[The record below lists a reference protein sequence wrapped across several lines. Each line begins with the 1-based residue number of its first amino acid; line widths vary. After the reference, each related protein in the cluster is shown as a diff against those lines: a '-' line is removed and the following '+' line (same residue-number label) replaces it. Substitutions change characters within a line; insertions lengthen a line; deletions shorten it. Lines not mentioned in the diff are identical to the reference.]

1 MVATTRAAAEGR
13 RDRWAA
19 WLRRAALPVAFG
31 AAALT
36 ALLGASWVT
45 SAPPELRVS
54 TIAMS
59 AAYLVTGHVA
69 RRRLPS
75 RRIGSLFFIA
85 SLAFL
90 LSVFQGSDLP
100 AYQGSDL
107 PILLGL
113 GFVAQLTGTSL
124 QVFLLLTF
132 PEGRLRSRKQAA
144 VIVAVLG
151 LIGFAY
157 FTFIALFDAEQ
168 AGLSET
174 ANPFYLPATAPIA
187 GALAGLATL
196 ALGTAFVAIVVL
208 LVGRWLRSSRPA
220 RRTLAP
226 VVVAGGLSSGIGV
239 TAMLIGSSL
248 SRDAAIALITGQT
261 VAYAAVPF
269 GFLFGLLRL
278 RMARGAVADVIV
290 ELGDT
295 PAPKRLSEA
304 LGGALG
310 DPRLEVVLWSPERE
324 AYVDANAVPIDLDG
338 VDRGRAV
345 TRLERDGRPMAAVL
359 HDPALAEDPGLV
371 AAVVAALRL
380 AVDNERLAAEV
391 RSQLEE
397 VRASRARIVEASD
410 AERRRVERNLHDGAQ
425 QRLVVLSLALRRAQA
440 QLPGDAGAELTGT
453 LANATEQLKAALA
466 ELRQLARGIH
476 PAILVEAG
484 LPAALRSL
492 ARESPVPVALRVD
505 LSERLPEP
513 VEAAVYFV
521 VSEALANVAKYAGAD
536 QVEVSVAIAGEEL
549 RVQIADDGRGG
560 ADPMS
565 GSGLRGLT
573 DRVAALGGRLDVRS
587 PLGAGTRVAAT
598 LPIAHWAGH

>member
-1 MVATTRAAAEGR
+1 MIATTRAAAEGP
-13 RDRWAA
+13 RDRWTAR
-19 WLRRAALPVAFG
+19 LRRAALPVAFG
-31 AAALT
+31 AVALT
-36 ALLGASWVT
+36 ALLGSSWVT

-59 AAYLVTGHVA
+59 AAYLVTGYVA

-75 RRIGSLFFIA
+75 RRIGSLFLIA

-100 AYQGSDL
+100 PFQGSDV

-113 GFVAQLTGTSL
+113 GFVAQLMGTSL

-132 PEGRLRSRKQAA
+132 PEAKLRSRQQAA
-144 VIVAVLG
+144 AIIVVLG
-151 LIGFAY
+151 LIAFAY
-157 FTFIALFDAEQ
+157 ATFIALFDAVR
-168 AGLSET
+168 AGLSEA
-174 ANPFYLPATAPIA
+174 ANPFYQPATAPIA

-196 ALGTAFVAIVVL
+196 ALGTAFVAIAVL

-226 VVVAGGLSSGIGV
+226 VVVAGCLSSGIGA

-248 SRDAAIALITGQT
+248 SRDAAVALITGQT

-269 GFLFGLLRL
+269 GFLLGLLRL
-278 RMARGAVADVIV
+278 RMARGTVADVMV
-290 ELGDT
+290 ELGDA

-310 DPRLEVVLWSPERE
+310 DPTLQVVLWSPEHE
-324 AYVDANAVPIDLDG
+324 TYVDANAVPIDLDS
-338 VDRGRAV
+338 VDGGRAV

-371 AAVVAALRL
+371 AAIGAALRL

-440 QLPGDAGAELTGT
+440 QLPSDAGPELSRT
-453 LANATEQLKAALA
+453 LADATEQLKSALA

-484 LPAALRSL
+484 LLAALKSL
-492 ARESPVPVALRVD
+492 ARESPVPVSLQVD
-505 LSERLPEP
+505 LPGRLPEP

-521 VSEALANVAKYAGAD
+521 VSEGLANVAKYAGAD
-536 QVEVSVAIAGEEL
+536 QVEVSVGIAGEQL

-560 ADPMS
+560 ADPKS
-565 GSGLRGLT
+565 GSGLRGLA

-587 PLGAGTRVAAT
+587 PSMAGTQVIAT
-598 LPIAHWAGH
+598 LPVASSPDY

>member
-1 MVATTRAAAEGR
+1 MVAATRAAEEGP
-13 RDRWAA
+13 RDRWPA

-31 AAALT
+31 AAALA
-36 ALLGASWVT
+36 ALLGSSWVT

-59 AAYLVTGHVA
+59 AAYLVTGYVA

-75 RRIGSLFFIA
+75 RRIGSLFLIA

-107 PILLGL
+107 PILLAL

-132 PEGRLRSRKQAA
+132 PEGMLRSRRQAA
-144 VIVAVLG
+144 AIMVVLG
-151 LIGFAY
+151 LIAFAY
-157 FTFIALFDAEQ
+157 ATFIALFDATQ
-168 AGLSET
+168 AGLSEA
-174 ANPFYLPATAPIA
+174 ANPFYQPATAPIA

-196 ALGTAFVAIVVL
+196 ALGTAFVAIAML
-208 LVGRWLRSSRPA
+208 LVRRWLRSTPLA

-226 VVVAGGLSSGIGV
+226 VVVAGCLSSGIGV

-248 SRDAAIALITGQT
+248 SRDAAVALITGQT

-269 GFLFGLLRL
+269 GFLLGLLRL
-278 RMARGAVADVIV
+278 RIARGTVADVMV
-290 ELGDT
+290 ELGDA

-304 LGGALG
+304 LGAALG
-310 DPRLEVVLWSPERE
+310 DPTLEVLLWSPEHE
-324 AYVDANAVPIDLDG
+324 TYVDASALPIDLDS
-338 VDRGRAV
+338 VDGGRAV
-345 TRLERDGRPMAAVL
+345 TRLEREGRPMVAVV

-371 AAVVAALRL
+371 AAVGAALRL

-391 RSQLEE
+391 RTQLEE
-397 VRASRARIVEASD
+397 VSASRARIVEASD

-440 QLPGDAGAELTGT
+440 QLPGDAGPELSRT
-453 LANATEQLKAALA
+453 LADATEQLKSALA

-484 LPAALRSL
+484 LRPALKSL
-492 ARESPVPVALRVD
+492 ARESPVPVSLQVD
-505 LSERLPEP
+505 LPGRLPEP

-521 VSEALANVAKYAGAD
+521 VSEGLANVAKYAGAD
-536 QVEVSVAIAGEEL
+536 QVEVSVGITGEQL
-549 RVQIADDGRGG
+549 RVQITDDGRGG
-560 ADPMS
+560 ADPKS
-565 GSGLRGLT
+565 GSGLRGLA

-587 PLGAGTRVAAT
+587 PVGAGTQVLAT
-598 LPIAHWAGH
+598 LPIGQ

>member
-1 MVATTRAAAEGR
+1 
-13 RDRWAA
+13 
-19 WLRRAALPVAFG
+19 LPVGFG

-36 ALLGASWVT
+36 ALLGSSWVT

-59 AAYLVTGHVA
+59 AAYLVTGYVA

-75 RRIGSLFFIA
+75 RRIGSLFLIA

-100 AYQGSDL
+100 PYQGSDL

-113 GFVAQLTGTSL
+113 GFVAQLLGTSL

-132 PEGRLRSRKQAA
+132 PEGKLRRRQQA
-144 VIVAVLG
+144 VAIFVVLG

-157 FTFIALFDAEQ
+157 ATFIALFDAEQ

-187 GALAGLATL
+187 DALAGLATL
-196 ALGTAFVAIVVL
+196 ALGTAFVAIAVL

-226 VVVAGGLSSGIGV
+226 VVVAGCLSSGIGV

-269 GFLFGLLRL
+269 GFLLGLLSL
-278 RMARGAVADVIV
+278 RMARGTVADVIV

-295 PAPKRLSEA
+295 PAPMRLSEA
-304 LGGALG
+304 LAGALG
-310 DPRLEVVLWSPERE
+310 DPTLAVVHWSPEHE
-324 AYVDANAVPIDLDG
+324 TYVDANAVPIDLDF
-338 VDRGRAV
+338 VDGGRAV
-345 TRLERDGRPMAAVL
+345 TRLERDGRPTAAVL

-371 AAVVAALRL
+371 AAVGAALKL
-380 AVDNERLAAEV
+380 AVDNERLAGEV
-391 RSQLEE
+391 RSQLED

-425 QRLVVLSLALRRAQA
+425 QRLVALSLALRRAQA
-440 QLPGDAGAELTGT
+440 QLPGDAGPELTRT
-453 LANATEQLKAALA
+453 LADAAEQLKSALA

-484 LPAALRSL
+484 LLAALKSL
-492 ARESPVPVALRVD
+492 ARESPVPVTLQVD
-505 LSERLPEP
+505 LPGRLPEP

-536 QVEVSVAIAGEEL
+536 QVEVSVAIAGEQL
-549 RVQIADDGRGG
+549 RVRIADDGRGG

-565 GSGLRGLT
+565 GSGLRGLA

-587 PLGAGTRVAAT
+587 PLSAGTQVIAT
-598 LPIAHWAGH
+598 LPVASSFDH

>member
-1 MVATTRAAAEGR
+1 MVATTQAAAER
-13 RDRWAA
+13 PRDRWTA
-19 WLRRAALPVAFG
+19 WLRRAVLPVGFG

-36 ALLGASWVT
+36 VLLGSSWVT
-45 SAPPELRVS
+45 SAPPELRLS

-59 AAYLVTGHVA
+59 AAYFVTGYVA

-75 RRIGSLFFIA
+75 KRIGSLFLVA
-85 SLAFL
+85 ALAFL
-90 LSVFQGSDLP
+90 VSVFQGSDLP
-100 AYQGSDL
+100 PYQGSDL

-113 GFVAQLTGTSL
+113 GFVAQLMGTSL

-132 PEGRLRSRKQAA
+132 PEGKLRSRQQGAA
-144 VIVAVLG
+144 IIVVLG
-151 LIGFAY
+151 MIAFAY
-157 FTFIALFDAEQ
+157 ATFIALFDAEQ
-168 AGLSET
+168 AGLSEA
-174 ANPFYLPATAPIA
+174 ANPFHLPATAPIA

-196 ALGTAFVAIVVL
+196 ALGTAFVAIAVL

-226 VVVAGGLSSGIGV
+226 VVVAGCLSSGIGV

-248 SRDAAIALITGQT
+248 SRDAAVALITGQT

-269 GFLFGLLRL
+269 GFLLGLLRL
-278 RMARGAVADVIV
+278 RMARGTVADVIV
-290 ELGDT
+290 ELGDA

-304 LGGALG
+304 LSGALG
-310 DPRLEVVLWSPERE
+310 DPTLQVVLWSPEHE
-324 AYVDANAVPIDLDG
+324 TYVDANAVPIDLDS
-338 VDRGRAV
+338 VDGGRAV

-371 AAVVAALRL
+371 AAIGAALRL

-440 QLPGDAGAELTGT
+440 QLPGDAGPELSRT
-453 LANATEQLKAALA
+453 LADATEQLKSALA

-484 LPAALRSL
+484 LLAALKSL
-492 ARESPVPVALRVD
+492 ARESPVPVSLQVD
-505 LSERLPEP
+505 LPGRLPEP

-521 VSEALANVAKYAGAD
+521 VSEGLANVAKYAGAD
-536 QVEVSVAIAGEEL
+536 QVEVSVGIAGEQL

-565 GSGLRGLT
+565 GSGLRGLA

-587 PLGAGTRVAAT
+587 PSMAGTQVIAT
-598 LPIAHWAGH
+598 LPVASSPDY

>member
-1 MVATTRAAAEGR
+1 MVAVTRAAEEGP
-13 RDRWAA
+13 RDRWPA
-19 WLRRAALPVAFG
+19 WLRRAALPVAFA

-36 ALLGASWVT
+36 ALLGSSWVT

-59 AAYLVTGHVA
+59 AAYLVTGYVA
-69 RRRLPS
+69 RRRRTS
-75 RRIGSLFFIA
+75 RRIGSLFLIA

-100 AYQGSDL
+100 PYQGSDL

-113 GFVAQLTGTSL
+113 GFVAQLMGTSL
-124 QVFLLLTF
+124 QVFLLLSF
-132 PEGRLRSRKQAA
+132 PEGKLRSRQQAA
-144 VIVAVLG
+144 AIIVVLG
-151 LIGFAY
+151 LIAFAY
-157 FTFIALFDAEQ
+157 ATFIALFDAVQ
-168 AGLSET
+168 AGLSEA

-196 ALGTAFVAIVVL
+196 ALGTAFVAIAVL
-208 LVGRWLRSSRPA
+208 LVGRWLGSSRPA

-226 VVVAGGLSSGIGV
+226 VVVAGCLSSGIGV

-248 SRDAAIALITGQT
+248 SRDAAVALITGQT

-269 GFLFGLLRL
+269 GFLLGLLRL
-278 RMARGAVADVIV
+278 RMARGTVADVMV
-290 ELGDT
+290 ELGDA

-310 DPRLEVVLWSPERE
+310 DPTLEVVLWSPERE
-324 AYVDANAVPIDLDG
+324 TYVDATAQPIDLDSLDG
-338 VDRGRAV
+338 ERAV

-371 AAVVAALRL
+371 AAVGAALRL

-440 QLPGDAGAELTGT
+440 QLPGDAGPEFTRTLTD
-453 LANATEQLKAALA
+453 ATEQLMTALA

-476 PAILVEAG
+476 PAILAEAG
-484 LPAALRSL
+484 LLAALKSL
-492 ARESPVPVALRVD
+492 ARESPVPVAMQVD
-505 LSERLPEP
+505 LPGRLPEP

-536 QVEVSVAIAGEEL
+536 QVEVSVGIAGEQL
-549 RVQIADDGRGG
+549 RVRIADDGRGG

-565 GSGLRGLT
+565 GSGLRGLA

-587 PLGAGTRVAAT
+587 PVGSGTQVVGT
-598 LPIAHWAGH
+598 LPIGQ

>member
-1 MVATTRAAAEGR
+1 MVAATRAAQGPHE
-13 RDRWAA
+13 RWPA
-19 WLRRAALPVAFG
+19 WLRRAALPVAFC

-36 ALLGASWVT
+36 ALLGSSWVT

-59 AAYLVTGHVA
+59 AAYLVTGYVA

-75 RRIGSLFFIA
+75 RRIGSLFLIA

-100 AYQGSDL
+100 PYQGSDL

-113 GFVAQLTGTSL
+113 GFLAQLTGTSL

-132 PEGRLRSRKQAA
+132 PVGKLRSRQQAA
-144 VIVAVLG
+144 AITVVLG
-151 LIGFAY
+151 LIAFAY
-157 FTFIALFDAEQ
+157 ATFIALFDAEQ
-168 AGLSET
+168 AGLSDA
-174 ANPFYLPATAPIA
+174 ANPFYLPGTAPIA
-187 GALAGLATL
+187 GALAGVATL
-196 ALGTAFVAIVVL
+196 ALGTAFVAIAVL

-226 VVVAGGLSSGIGV
+226 VVVAGCLSSGIGV

-248 SRDAAIALITGQT
+248 SRDAAVALITGQT

-269 GFLFGLLRL
+269 GFLLGLLRL
-278 RMARGAVADVIV
+278 RMARGTVADVMV
-290 ELGDT
+290 ELGDA
-295 PAPKRLSEA
+295 PAPVRLSEA

-310 DPRLEVVLWSPERE
+310 DATLEVVLWSPERE
-324 AYVDANAVPIDLDG
+324 TYVDANAQAVDLDSA
-338 VDRGRAV
+338 DDGRAV
-345 TRLERDGRPMAAVL
+345 TLLERDGRPMAAVL
-359 HDPALAEDPGLV
+359 HDRALAEDPGLV
-371 AAVVAALRL
+371 AAVGAALRL

-391 RSQLEE
+391 HSQLEE

-440 QLPGDAGAELTGT
+440 QLPGDAGPELTQT
-453 LANATEQLKAALA
+453 LADASEQLKTALA

-476 PAILVEAG
+476 PAILAEAG
-484 LPAALRSL
+484 LSAALKSL

-505 LSERLPEP
+505 LPGRFPEP

-521 VSEALANVAKYAGAD
+521 ASEALANVAKYADAAH
-536 QVEVSVAIAGEEL
+536 VEVSVDIAGEQL
-549 RVQIADDGRGG
+549 SVRISDDGRGG

-565 GSGLRGLT
+565 GSGLRGLG

-587 PLGAGTRVAAT
+587 PVGAGTQVVAT
-598 LPIAHWAGH
+598 LPIAE

>member
-1 MVATTRAAAEGR
+1 MLVATTRAAEDR
-13 RDRWAA
+13 TRDRWPA
-19 WLRRAALPVAFG
+19 WLRRAAMPVAFG
-31 AAALT
+31 AAALI
-36 ALLGASWVT
+36 ALFGSSWMT

-54 TIAMS
+54 TITLS
-59 AAYLVTGHVA
+59 AAYLVTGYVA

-75 RRIGSLFFIA
+75 KRIGSLFLIA

-100 AYQGSDL
+100 
-107 PILLGL
+107 ILLGL
-113 GFVAQLTGTSL
+113 GFVAQLMGTSL

-132 PEGRLRSRKQAA
+132 PEGKHGSRQQTAA
-144 VIVAVLG
+144 TVVVLG

-157 FTFIALFDAEQ
+157 ATFIALFDAEQ
-168 AGLSET
+168 AGLSEA
-174 ANPFYLPATAPIA
+174 ANPFFVPATVPIA
-187 GALAGLATL
+187 DALVGLATL
-196 ALGTAFVAIVVL
+196 SLGTAFVAIAVL
-208 LVGRWLRSSRPA
+208 LVGRWLRRSRPA

-226 VVVAGGLSSGIGV
+226 VVVAGCLSSGIGV

-248 SRDAAIALITGQT
+248 SRDAAVALNIGQT
-261 VAYAAVPF
+261 VAYAAVPV
-269 GFLFGLLRL
+269 GFLLGVLRL
-278 RMARGAVADVIV
+278 RMARGTVADVMV
-290 ELGDT
+290 ELGDA

-310 DPRLEVVLWSPERE
+310 DPTLEVVQWSPDRE
-324 AYVDANAVPIDLDG
+324 TYVDANAVPIDLDA
-338 VDRGRAV
+338 VDPGRAV
-345 TRLERDGRPMAAVL
+345 IRLERDGRPMAAVL

-371 AAVVAALRL
+371 AAIGAALRL

-440 QLPGDAGAELTGT
+440 QLPSDAEPELGRT
-453 LANATEQLKAALA
+453 LADATDQLKTALA

-476 PAILVEAG
+476 PAILAEAG
-484 LPAALRSL
+484 LLAALKSL
-492 ARESPVPVALRVD
+492 ARESPVPVALRAD
-505 LSERLPEP
+505 LPGRLPEP

-536 QVEVSVAIAGEEL
+536 RVEVSVGVAGRQLQVE
-549 RVQIADDGRGG
+549 IADDGRGG

-565 GSGLRGLT
+565 GSGLRGLA
-573 DRVAALGGRLDVRS
+573 DRVAALDGRLDVRS
-587 PLGAGTRVAAT
+587 PVGAGTQVVAT
-598 LPIAHWAGH
+598 LPIAQ